1 MKRKITAIF
10 STIVFAGALF
20 SAGVLTTGCNVLTS
34 ALGMLALNLL
44 GVTPASNFLD
54 TGNINFSLL
63 GQSSENKVN
72 LNGLASSGLNVQVEN
87 EDGTRSDCEFVDEDN
102 RIGSAYNSIAV
113 VIDDSGSMENSY
125 PQDEFGDMC
134 LTCPHDPNQVRYEAA
149 GKLIERVLA
158 EAPSSRIA
166 LMDFG
171 PQADSGLDATR
182 VLADFGSDMEDFAA
196 AIENVDGSARVGTP
210 MWDSLA
216 EIVSALDDE
225 AEDFEGQL
233 MSQQLPTTI
242 GEDSNDRSVSV
253 TRFIVVLGD
262 GDDAAEYG
270 GSDDFTL
277 DEVINLAKSH
287 DVVIHAIGLGP
298 ASATNENPM
307 VKADEQLAT
316 VTNLQRLAE
325 ETGGYYAS
333 ANNPDELVAL
343 YDYIAM
349 SMTQGYTVDT
359 FSCQPRE
366 SGDDLEGEIPESG
379 EPIEGVVSFG
389 AFSLPWRAFAP

>member
-1 MKRKITAIF
+1 MKRKIMAIF
-10 STIVFAGALF
+10 STIIFAGALF
-20 SAGVLTTGCNVLTS
+20 SAGVLTTGCGVLTN

-44 GVTPASNFLD
+44 GVTPANDFLD

-72 LNGLASSGLNVQVEN
+72 LSGLAGSGLNVEVEN

-125 PQDEFGDMC
+125 PQNEFGDMC
-134 LTCPHDPNQVRYEAA
+134 LTCPHDPDQARYEAA

-171 PQADSGLDATR
+171 PEADSGYDATR
-182 VLADFGSDMEDFAA
+182 VLADFGSNMEDFVA

-210 MWDSLA
+210 MWDSLS

-225 AEDFEGQL
+225 AEDFEGEL
-233 MSQQLPTTI
+233 MSQQLPTTL
-242 GEDSNDRSVSV
+242 GNDSDDRSVSV

-262 GDDAAEYG
+262 GDDAAEFG
-270 GSDDFTL
+270 GSDDFSL
-277 DEVINLAKSH
+277 DDVISLAKSH

-307 VKADEQLAT
+307 VKADEQLVT

-333 ANNPDELVAL
+333 ANNPEELVAL

-359 FSCQPRE
+359 FNCQPRE
-366 SGDDLEGEIPESG
+366 DGDDLEGEIPESG
-379 EPIEGVVSFG
+379 EPVEGVVSFG
-389 AFSLPWRAFAP
+389 SFSLPWRIFAP